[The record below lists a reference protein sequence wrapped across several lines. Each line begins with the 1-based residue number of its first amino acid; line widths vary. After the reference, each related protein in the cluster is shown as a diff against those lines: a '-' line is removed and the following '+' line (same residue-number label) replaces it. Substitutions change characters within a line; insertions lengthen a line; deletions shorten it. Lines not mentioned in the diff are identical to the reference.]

1 MKKWYLD
8 WVEVFRSG
16 THTDSRGITRTWSND
31 DLDSIVRNYNKDNNE
46 APVVIGHPAA
56 DAPAFGWVDK
66 IKRANDRL
74 LVKFTKLA
82 PEFINWV
89 DSGLYRKIS
98 IAINNDKT
106 LRHVGFL
113 GAAPPA
119 VKGLR
124 YSFGASEDYSLY
136 NDEPLSSEF
145 SDLRRN
151 YDALLLQTRR
161 LEAEQFISKLC
172 EEGKINKAYAPFLQS
187 TLCMLDNTPS
197 NAFCDCEDSPANL
210 MREFLSTL
218 PPRCTFK
225 ELATQPPKRPLAPE
239 TEAGL
244 RIAKSY

>member
-16 THTDSRGITRTWSND
+16 THTDSKGTTLTRDND
-31 DLDSIVRNYNKDNNE
+31 DLDTTPRHHTKATND
-46 APVVIGHPAA
+46 APVVTEPPAA

-136 NDEPLSSEF
+136 NDEPLSSAF